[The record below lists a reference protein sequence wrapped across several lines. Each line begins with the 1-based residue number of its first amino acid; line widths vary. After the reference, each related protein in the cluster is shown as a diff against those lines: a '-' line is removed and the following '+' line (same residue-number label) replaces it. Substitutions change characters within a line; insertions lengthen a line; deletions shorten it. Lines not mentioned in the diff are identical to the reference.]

1 MTIVYHFEQRSNEQF
16 FHDIAIDEH
25 MLATQST
32 DEFVSHLYMA
42 EAYYFNP
49 KQVKRSQL
57 LRLVAMLQQHHNQN
71 NAAQNPEG
79 TSPQQDGPSQTS
91 QQKPAGRP
99 KNFFE
104 RKRFINYENSA
115 GESPENNRNL

>member
-16 FHDIAIDEH
+16 FHDIAIDQH
-25 MLATQST
+25 MLATHST
-32 DEFVSHLYMA
+32 EDFVSHLYIA

-57 LRLVAMLQQHHNQN
+57 LRLVSLLQKNLDLSN

-79 TSPQQDGPSQTS
+79 TSPQQDGPTGQ
-91 QQKPAGRP
+91 
-99 KNFFE
+99 
-104 RKRFINYENSA
+104 NS
-115 GESPENNRNL
+115 